1 MVTGHADVPRGTLIN
16 LSMHRRSICQ
26 KRFIFQPARPTF
38 PRSAFLPY
46 SRPSKNNGTKCS
58 MLDGREKKECI
69 GGNCRFEQT
78 SASWLSP
85 RALRANSKKRHGAV
99 WVSQMVW
106 FVGEATSLVKTW
118 MIILFFYYFF
128 FFFRWKI
135 SLKDVAE
142 RSNFTIKNF
151 NRKSFIKFAYLYL

>member
-99 WVSQMVW
+99 WVSENGLICRWSNFSSENVDDH
-106 FVGEATSLVKTW
+106 S
-118 MIILFFYYFF
+118 FFLLFF

>member
-1 MVTGHADVPRGTLIN
+1 MVTGHADVPRDTLIN

-78 SASWLSP
+78 SASWLSLLVHCELIRKNDMVHFQFEYP
-85 RALRANSKKRHGAV
+85 K
-99 WVSQMVW
+99 MVW
-106 FVGEATSLVKTW
+106 FVGLSNFSSENVDDHSIFL
-118 MIILFFYYFF
+118 LFF
-128 FFFRWKI
+128 FFFFDERYLWKTLQREVI
-135 SLKDVAE
+135 L
-142 RSNFTIKNF
+142 R
-151 NRKSFIKFAYLYL
+151 